1 MKSQRIAIS
10 FALFAMLCFC
20 LTAGSRAARRPVDM
34 NQPALLYPELVSA
47 YHGVEPAG
55 VTRSLD
61 DQKSGIREEIPAKYA
76 GRYLQ
81 WKQEFLATEAGR
93 NQWASYQSN
102 PDFTLKIVVSRDN
115 PEGAT
120 TGNYEWNAAG
130 QLVAATITLG
140 YRLDAGYPNPIYFP
154 VMNSLVPTETSYKVD
169 GSTLAAT
176 KIAHE
181 FGHVN
186 RTAKANAVLYQLQS
200 QVIPQYNKIFLSNG
214 RNAADP
220 RLVELARQIGGTP
233 VEVWEDR
240 EYWGEA
246 NAMVYLRDRFT
257 EESQRC
263 PLFARIR
270 RTVDLYAKS
279 YEPRFLE
286 IVQATP
292 SRKIC
297 GW

>member
-1 MKSQRIAIS
+1 MKSQRFAIS
-10 FALFAMLCFC
+10 FALFAGLCLC
-20 LTAGSRAARRPVDM
+20 LTAGSHAARRPVEM
-34 NQPALLYPELVSA
+34 NQPSLLYPELVSA

-61 DQKSGIREEIPAKYA
+61 DQKSGIREEIPEKYA
-76 GRYLQ
+76 SHYLQ

-102 PDFTLKIVVSRDN
+102 PNFTLKIIVSRDN

-214 RNAADP
+214 RNATDP